1 MNDIVELT
9 TGPVRGR
16 VFEDFSLFQGIPYAA
31 PPTGEL
37 RWRAPQPV
45 QPWTEVRDA
54 TKPGNPCPQTAS
66 AFANIQ
72 SSDEDCLYL
81 DVTAPRTAGTK
92 PVMVWLHGGGGT
104 NGSGS
109 AFDASRLAVDEDVVV
124 VTPNFRLGILGYFA
138 FPGLEDG
145 GCFGLQDQQAVLR
158 WVRDN
163 IAAFGGDPNNVTLF
177 GESYGAFN
185 IGAHLVAP
193 GSAGLFHRAIIQS
206 GFALMRPPANTFM
219 PGQPGLSSMWMPLPE
234 LEHVGLQLADQLG
247 WVLPKK
253 GDLLQQLREVEVDEL
268 LQMSS
273 VFTRP
278 AFGGQVLPQAPD
290 EALRNG
296 QFHDVPVLLGSNRD
310 EARLFVGLFYEAAGQ
325 PVTTERLAHL
335 LEQAFGENAAAVA
348 AEYSA
353 DSFDFAS
360 LEWAQILT
368 DRAWALSTWEL
379 AEALSGRSEA
389 FVYEFADRGAP
400 HILPFP
406 PGFPAGA
413 YHSAELLYQ
422 FDLGEPADLGE
433 AQRKLART
441 MNSYWANFA
450 RTGDPNGEGLPEWA
464 PFASGDPHVQQL
476 APERIERT
484 DFAADHRLEFWREL

>member
-1 MNDIVELT
+1 QAAD
-9 TGPVRGR
+9 PQ
-16 VFEDFSLFQGIPYAA
+16 QGQPFTAPKHA
-31 PPTGEL
+31 PPTS
-37 RWRAPQPV
+37 
-45 QPWTEVRDA
+45 
-54 TKPGNPCPQTAS
+54 QTRLNAKYT
-66 AFANIQ
+66 FDTFVI
-72 SSDEDCLYL
+72 
-81 DVTAPRTAGTK
+81 
-92 PVMVWLHGGGGT
+92 
-104 NGSGS
+104 GS
-109 AFDASRLAVDEDVVV
+109 
-124 VTPNFRLGILGYFA
+124 
-138 FPGLEDG
+138 
-145 GCFGLQDQQAVLR
+145 
-158 WVRDN
+158 
-163 IAAFGGDPNNVTLF
+163 
-177 GESYGAFN
+177 
-185 IGAHLVAP
+185 
-193 GSAGLFHRAIIQS
+193 
-206 GFALMRPPANTFM
+206 
-219 PGQPGLSSMWMPLPE
+219 
-234 LEHVGLQLADQLG
+234 
-247 WVLPKK
+247 
-253 GDLLQQLREVEVDEL
+253 
-268 LQMSS
+268 
-273 VFTRP
+273 
-278 AFGGQVLPQAPD
+278 
-290 EALRNG
+290 
-296 QFHDVPVLLGSNRD
+296 SNR
-310 EARLFVGLFYEAAGQ
+310 F
-325 PVTTERLAHL
+325 AH
-335 LEQAFGENAAAVA
+335 AAAVA

-379 AEALSGRSEA
+379 AEALSGRSET